1 MPNTVISP
9 DYHEDGAPRAS
20 SNVKEYEAECNT
32 ANSRTGS
39 IAVVMGAEANM
50 KIRQKSK

>member
-1 MPNTVISP
+1 M
-9 DYHEDGAPRAS
+9 DYQEEGAPSAS
-20 SNVKEYEAECNT
+20 SNVKEYEAECST
-32 ANSRTGS
+32 ANNSTGS